1 MNGLFPKEELAA
13 ERWIVLCRI
22 GTELCLER
30 NIKKSDYY
38 PNQHSKNINEKT
50 LGIALSNYRQG
61 ISQKGTTCQYECV
74 DFLINKNG
82 FEHWLVFKTDQEK
95 AFLKWESRL
104 LFSKERASALS
115 IPLDLFYPCQRS
127 ECKDEREIAIAVNNY
142 RQALNNKGTHHVYES
157 VTELINSS
165 MPHWLTMNS
174 HVKVLL
180 EKWRK
185 KWEMIKYIC
194 TEKKIS
200 TQEFYKH
207 QNTSNPIEKQIMN
220 SLQQYETKQR
230 YEQVDRFIRMFHPYF
245 T

>member
-95 AFLKWESRL
+95 AAET
-104 LFSKERASALS
+104 
-115 IPLDLFYPCQRS
+115 
-127 ECKDEREIAIAVNNY
+127 IAISTAYVLVIGAFFSPY
-142 RQALNNKGTHHVYES
+142 LPQLS
-157 VTELINSS
+157 NSILS
-165 MPHWLTMNS
+165 YFGLSSDSDT
-174 HVKVLL
+174 VK
-180 EKWRK
+180 R
-185 KWEMIKYIC
+185 IY
-194 TEKKIS
+194 
-200 TQEFYKH
+200 Q
-207 QNTSNPIEKQIMN
+207 
-220 SLQQYETKQR
+220 
-230 YEQVDRFIRMFHPYF
+230 
-245 T
+245 